1 MEAYGGKTIGSTLI
15 EVLRSAPILR
25 RNTTVILGTGS
36 LKVEAASVHGV
47 GTVTHSVEERLS
59 TLADSL
65 SIKLKTADHVFSK
78 AGRPGCSDNMTVIH
92 RVSQPASTCRD
103 SFHIRIACLERLAVY
118 AAHITILIRYFLTGM
133 ELA

>member
-78 AGRPGCSDNMTVIH
+78 AGRPG
-92 RVSQPASTCRD
+92 
-103 SFHIRIACLERLAVY
+103 
-118 AAHITILIRYFLTGM
+118 
-133 ELA
+133 